1 MKILQMNFLAFG
13 PFTEKKL
20 DLDMGQ
26 EGLHVLFGPN
36 EAGKSSA
43 LRALRQML
51 FGIPDRS
58 SDDFIH
64 PYAKLRIGC
73 ILRRND
79 GTVLEFIRRKGRT
92 NTLQT
97 ADNAALIDE
106 SHLRAFLGGVDE
118 SLFTTMFGIDHAGLV
133 KGGEEIIR
141 GGGEIGQILFAG
153 GSGISNFRKVQND
166 LQSEA
171 DDLFRPS
178 AQKPRINEAASNF
191 KKKQKEIRE
200 VQLSGQE
207 WNQHDSALCDALEQK
222 KSVDTGLD
230 QRLRDRHRL
239 ERIRE
244 ALPDMVLR
252 RELLNELKDYADA
265 VILPKNFSER
275 RRTAIT
281 NLRIAEKE
289 ERQAQKN
296 LEEIQ
301 QAITES
307 DVPESLIRNAD
318 FIEQLYQDLGSFR
331 KAVKDRLRL
340 EGLKSSAEAEAKA
353 ILRELGSDLA
363 LDQTEQLRLKKAES
377 VRIRELGSIYE
388 RLASRQESTHEEIS
402 RLSMQTDRLK
412 KKLAGIDTPRDTA
425 ELRQAIEN
433 AMQHGNLEMQYQAE
447 CAGIQKTE
455 AAAKLAMKK
464 LPLWKGSLEELE
476 QMPVPQDETIEAFEI
491 RFQEAQGNVEKYWT
505 GKDEL
510 EQELVKINGQ
520 IEQLNLE
527 QDVPTENDLKN
538 ARHKRE
544 QGWQVLKGSFS
555 TPGQV
560 LKGSFSTP
568 GQGLKGSFSTP
579 GQGLK
584 GSFSTPE
591 QEYIAGFSPASSLP
605 DAYEMSV
612 HYADT
617 IADRL
622 RREADRVAKKAGLL
636 SDRETRKNQLVRLK
650 DQLEKSEA
658 VLVRIRKQWDEL
670 WEPVGI
676 LPKSPREMRAWVQ
689 KQAVLANQVSV
700 IRDQNVK
707 AERLKS
713 AIEMHSWELSRCL
726 KNFGDLLTCENET
739 LTFLINRSRQVADSF
754 DKIRT
759 KQDRLLNDLYQR
771 ENEQRDAE
779 KRAEKISLELFQW
792 RSDWV
797 NAVHRLGLGAD
808 ATPVQANAVT
818 DDLKNLFAKI
828 KDADVL
834 CKRIKGI
841 DRDAEEF
848 AGKVRGFTEQIDP
861 YLAELQAEQAVT
873 ELNARL
879 THVREAKARRQSLE
893 KQKHQEEKK
902 LGTASEKIVRIRTHL
917 SVMCEEA
924 GCEHYRELPD
934 AEERSDRRQQIRSQL
949 EQIEARLRKLSAGGT
964 LDEFIAEAQA
974 VDADSINPVIIRL
987 TEEIEELGLQKSL
1000 TDQAIGSERTELS
1013 RMDGSARAAL
1023 LAEESQGILARLETD
1038 VDQYVRLKLASMVL
1052 SQAIERYREKNQAPI
1067 LKRSNKLFAHM
1078 TLGSFEGL
1086 RLEFNEKGD
1095 AVLVGVRPGGN
1106 EIVSVE
1112 GMSDGTADQ
1121 LYLAV
1126 RLASLEAYIDK
1137 NEPMPFIVDDILIKF
1152 DDERSVA
1159 TLQVLA
1165 RLSERT
1171 QVIFFTHNR
1180 HLVELAEKHVDGSVL
1195 FMHSLN

>member
-1 MKILQMNFLAFG
+1 MKILQMNLLAFG
-13 PFTEKKL
+13 PFTEKQL
-20 DLDMGQ
+20 DIGMGQ
-26 EGLHVLFGPN
+26 EGLHILFGPN

-64 PYAKLRIGC
+64 PYAKLRIGGT
-73 ILRRND
+73 LQRKD
-79 GTVLEFIRRKGRT
+79 GTVLEFIRRKGRL

-97 ADNAALIDE
+97 PDNSALIDE
-106 SHLRAFLGGVDE
+106 SHMRAFLGGVDE
-118 SLFTTMFGIDHAGLV
+118 SLFTTMFGIDHDGLV

-171 DDLFRPS
+171 DGLFRPS
-178 AQKPRINEAASNF
+178 AQRPKINEAVLNF

-207 WNQHDSALCDALEQK
+207 WDQHDRALRDALEQK
-222 KSVDTGLD
+222 KSVDAELD
-230 QRLRDRHRL
+230 QKLRDTHRL

-244 ALPDMVLR
+244 ALPDIVLR
-252 RELLNELKDYADA
+252 RELLDELKNYADA

-301 QAITES
+301 QAIKES
-307 DVPESLIRNAD
+307 DIPESLFRNAD

-331 KAVKDRLRL
+331 KAMKDRLRL
-340 EGLKSSAEAEAKA
+340 EGLRSSAETEAKA
-353 ILRELGSDLA
+353 ILRDLRSDLA
-363 LDQTEQLRLKKAES
+363 LDQTEQLRLKKTET
-377 VRIRELGSIYE
+377 VRIQELGSIYG

-402 RLSMQTDRLK
+402 RLSMQIGRLK
-412 KKLAGIDTPRDTA
+412 KQLAGTDSPHDTG

-433 AMQHGNLEMQYQAE
+433 AMQHGNLEAQYQAE
-447 CAGIQKTE
+447 YTGIQKTE
-455 AAAKLAMKK
+455 AAANLAMKR

-476 QMPVPQDETIEAFEI
+476 HLPVPQDETVEAFEI
-491 RFQEAQGNVEKYWT
+491 RFRETLGNLEKYRNSI
-505 GKDEL
+505 DEL
-510 EQELVKINGQ
+510 EQELVNINGQ
-520 IEQLNLE
+520 IEQLDLE

-544 QGWQVLKGSFS
+544 QGWHLIRKVLKGSFS
-555 TPGQV
+555 D
-560 LKGSFSTP
+560 
-568 GQGLKGSFSTP
+568 
-579 GQGLK
+579 
-584 GSFSTPE
+584 PE
-591 QEYIAGFSPASSLP
+591 SEREFVAGFSPASSLP

-612 HYADT
+612 HHADS

-622 RREADRVAKKAGLL
+622 RREADRVAKKTALL
-636 SDRETRKNQLVRLK
+636 TDRETRKKHLARLK
-650 DQLEKSEA
+650 DQFEKSEA
-658 VLVRIRKQWDEL
+658 VLDQIQKQWNEL
-670 WEPVGI
+670 WQPVGI
-676 LPKSPREMRAWVQ
+676 LPKSPREMRAWIQ
-689 KQAVLANQVSV
+689 KQIVLANQVSV
-700 IRDQNVK
+700 VRDQNLK

-713 AIEMHSWELSRCL
+713 AIEMSYEELSRCL
-726 KNFGDLLTCENET
+726 KNIGEPLTGENMS
-739 LTFLINRSRQVADSF
+739 LTVLINRTRKLADGF
-754 DKIRT
+754 DKIRV
-759 KQDRLLNDLYQR
+759 KQDRLLNDLYQK

-779 KRAEKISLELFQW
+779 KRAEKISLELSQW
-792 RSDWV
+792 RSDWM

-808 ATPVQANAVT
+808 ATPLQANAVI
-818 DDLKNLFAKI
+818 DDLKNLFGKI
-828 KDADVL
+828 KEADVL

-841 DRDAEEF
+841 DRDAQEF
-848 AGKVRGFTEQIDP
+848 AEKVRAFTEQAAPD
-861 YLAELQAEQAVT
+861 LAGVQTEQGVT

-879 THVREAKARRQSLE
+879 TRTREAKARQQSLE

-902 LGTASEKIVRIRTHL
+902 LGTASEKIAKTRAHL

-924 GCEHYRELPD
+924 GCEHYQELPD
-934 AEERSDRRQQIRSQL
+934 TEERSARRQQISSQL
-949 EQIEARLRKLSAGGT
+949 EQIEARLRKLSAGVT
-964 LDEFIAEAQA
+964 LDEFITETQA
-974 VDADSINPVIIRL
+974 VDADSISPEINRL
-987 TEEIEELGLQKSL
+987 KGEIEELGLQKSVI
-1000 TDQAIGSERTELS
+1000 DQGIGSERTELS

-1038 VDQYVRLKLASMVL
+1038 VEQYVRLKLASMVL
-1052 SQAIERYREKNQAPI
+1052 NQAIERYREKNQAPI
-1067 LKRSNKLFAHM
+1067 LKRSNELFAHM

-1106 EIVSVE
+1106 EIVNVE

-1152 DDERSVA
+1152 DDGRSVA

-1165 RLSERT
+1165 KLSEKT

-1180 HLVELAEKHVDGSVL
+1180 HLVELAETQVKQDVL
-1195 FMHSLN
+1195 FTHSLNNC